1 MRLKRH
7 LLAATVATAAVALIG
22 GAGAAN
28 AAVASSTDAKA
39 LTAMHGEAYAHAK
52 YIAYGAVAARR
63 GNQKVA
69 GLFHRTAAFELNHH
83 FTEEAALI
91 RYGASNMGNLR
102 AAIAGETY
110 ESTTMYPGFAATAR
124 AEGCKRAAKLFT
136 EIAQDEKHHA
146 AAFRAALAVLTTGKG
161 TVPRPPALAVVPFRA
176 TLPACHGQTL
186 ANLTTAMKGES
197 FANASYTLYARHA
210 AASGHGALARLFAGS
225 AHVELR
231 EHFAAESRLAGLVR
245 SNRANLHAAIA
256 GETYEGRTM
265 YPRFAAQARKA
276 GHRAAAKVFNTAGH
290 EELRHARQFK
300 AALRFA

>member
-1 MRLKRH
+1 MRLKRR
-7 LLAATVATAAVALIG
+7 LLAATVTTGAVALIG
-22 GAGAAN
+22 GAGAAS
-28 AAVASSTDAKA
+28 AVAPSTDANA

-52 YIAYGAVAARR
+52 YIAYGAVAAQR

-69 GLFHRTAAFELNHH
+69 GLFNRTAAFELNHH

-91 RYGASNMGNLR
+91 RYGASNMRNLR
-102 AAIAGETY
+102 AAVAGETF

-124 AEGCKRAAKLFT
+124 AEGCKPAAKLFT

-146 AAFRAALAVLTTGKG
+146 AAFKAALDVLTTGKG
-161 TVPRPPALAVVPFRA
+161 TVPPPPALSAVPFRA
-176 TLPACHGQTL
+176 TLPACHGRTL

-225 AHVELR
+225 AQVELR

-245 SNRANLHAAIA
+245 RIRANLHAAIA
-256 GETYEGRTM
+256 GETFEGTRM

-276 GHRAAAKVFNTAGH
+276 GDRAAAKVFSTAGH
-290 EELRHARQFK
+290 EELSHARQFK
-300 AALRFA
+300 AALPFA